1 MRSKSSLGSYGLSS
15 QTGLAKRGRHHSRCR
30 AGETRSPFGAPFKKT
45 ANGMTTLDHRLYAW
59 LLESDE
65 RRFELAFKAY
75 FDVAYPSVMRRLARL
90 SNWDPV
96 HLEELAQDALLR
108 FFNKVG
114 RERREASVTVRES
127 LSQIRPLNF
136 GLFYERQVTGWAKEV
151 GSFREA
157 AMGFRPPPSD
167 DTEWKTSIRVLADRI
182 PVLQRQGRHLLNSVH
197 MALRW
202 TFDDV
207 DVPVATPKELHDPS
221 DKIGHD
227 DDEVNPTSSTWEE
240 HFVEEMSART
250 ARAVTAENDHPG
262 TTVFVQGTWIIVRA
276 LPHLRVPTNG
286 YLFEIAMT
294 IYLDECKK
302 RGRQK
307 RGGTGI
313 RTKDQ
318 SEPAEQA
325 EIASD
330 HPLESRIPESFAEVD
345 GEDRFDDVSEMAAN
359 SVTGFAMPSVDPVDQ
374 YENQDFFEKF
384 YEYLRKP
391 IDEAIDR
398 FHKAHSNGGAVAER
412 RRLDSLTNKFSRTM
426 AVLSTMGEGYTQD
439 QTAQRLGLSRNQVKY
454 IVESVQKAYT
464 RFATDAAS
472 TRAATVVG
480 ESHVA

>member
-1 MRSKSSLGSYGLSS
+1 
-15 QTGLAKRGRHHSRCR
+15 
-30 AGETRSPFGAPFKKT
+30 
-45 ANGMTTLDHRLYAW
+45 
-59 LLESDE
+59 
-65 RRFELAFKAY
+65 
-75 FDVAYPSVMRRLARL
+75 
-90 SNWDPV
+90 
-96 HLEELAQDALLR
+96 
-108 FFNKVG
+108 
-114 RERREASVTVRES
+114 
-127 LSQIRPLNF
+127 
-136 GLFYERQVTGWAKEV
+136 
-151 GSFREA
+151 
-157 AMGFRPPPSD
+157 
-167 DTEWKTSIRVLADRI
+167 
-182 PVLQRQGRHLLNSVH
+182 
-197 MALRW
+197 
-202 TFDDV
+202 
-207 DVPVATPKELHDPS
+207 
-221 DKIGHD
+221 
-227 DDEVNPTSSTWEE
+227 
-240 HFVEEMSART
+240 
-250 ARAVTAENDHPG
+250 
-262 TTVFVQGTWIIVRA
+262 
-276 LPHLRVPTNG
+276 
-286 YLFEIAMT
+286 
-294 IYLDECKK
+294 LDECKK

-307 RGGTGI
+307 RGGTGV

-318 SEPAEQA
+318 SEAAEQA

-345 GEDRFDDVSEMAAN
+345 GEDRFDDVSEMAPD

-412 RRLDSLTNKFSRTM
+412 QRLDSLTNKFSRTM